1 MIRRIRICG
10 WLILVTGALMLAIVG
25 SSDAWAYGPG
35 GGTASVSASVSQQPN
50 GQATLTVS
58 GSGYGPNETVQFEV
72 FSQGQSVGATKSSVS
87 GTISTILSL
96 PGGLAAGQHTLTGT
110 GTVSGNSGSTN
121 FVLALATTNPNPC
134 PAAFRTGQSGIVLAG
149 FYSAPCAISP
159 LGTPH
164 LPASPGTAKGGGLLP
179 ITGAQVTLL
188 TGLGA
193 GAVGV
198 GGLLVL
204 ASRRRRSSNWS

>member
-1 MIRRIRICG
+1 MIRRIRIFG
-10 WLILVTGALMLAIVG
+10 WLILATGAVMLAIVG

-50 GQATLTVS
+50 GQTSLTVS
-58 GSGYGPNETVQFEV
+58 GSGYGPSETVQFEV
-72 FSQGQSVGATKSSVS
+72 FSQGESVGATTSSAS

-121 FVLALATTNPNPC
+121 FVLPLATTNPNPC
-134 PAAFRTGQSGIVLAG
+134 PAAFRSGQSGIVLAA
-149 FYSAPCAISP
+149 FYSAPCALSP
-159 LGTPH
+159 LGTH

-179 ITGAQVTLL
+179 ITGAQVGLL